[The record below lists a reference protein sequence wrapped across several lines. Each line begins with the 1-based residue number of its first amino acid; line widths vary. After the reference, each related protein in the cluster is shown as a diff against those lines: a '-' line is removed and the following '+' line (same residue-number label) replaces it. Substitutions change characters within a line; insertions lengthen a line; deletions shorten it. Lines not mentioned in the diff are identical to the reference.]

1 MKLPNMNETFYHN
14 LPSGLQIVHRKTTSP
29 VVYVGIMVGAGTR
42 HELPSENGMAHYIE
56 HCVFKGTEHY
66 TARQIINHI
75 EGIGGEINAYTT
87 KEETTFYA
95 ATLRNH
101 FRTTLHLLADM
112 VLHPTFNKKETDKE
126 VTVILDEIESYN
138 DSPSELIYDD
148 FENMVFEGSSL
159 AMPILGTKKT
169 LRRISKSPDIA
180 LNWMKTHYRPERM
193 VLFVLGNITTQ
204 QVISAAEKELLANTH
219 YPISHS
225 EASISPQGV
234 QYPIDHSEA
243 SHSPQGVQY
252 PIAYSTQSGRPI
264 AAPAAS
270 CSSPSERPVGLC
282 PSYSPSGASRTYR
295 RHTHQTHVMLGSHA
309 YPIGHPKQLTMY
321 LLNNILGGGS
331 MSSRLYLS
339 LREKHGLVYN
349 IDSQAVPLSDT
360 GYWNIYLAC
369 EPQHK
374 EQCLELCHKEL
385 RNLRETTLTSAQLQ
399 RALRQLEGQ
408 MAISAENQEN
418 NALAMAKQM
427 LYHHHAPAWQKTF
440 AKVQQITPAQL
451 QEVANEVFAPE
462 KIYTL
467 LYD

>member
-1 MKLPNMNETFYHN
+1 MYDTFYHI
-14 LPSGLQIVHRKTTSP
+14 LPNGVQIVHRKTNSP
-29 VVYVGIMVGAGTR
+29 VVYVGLMIGAGTR
-42 HELPSENGMAHYIE
+42 HEQANENGMAHYIE

-66 TARQIINHI
+66 NARQIINHI

-95 ATLRNH
+95 ATLCNH

-112 VLHPTFNKKETDKE
+112 VLRPTFNKKETDKE
-126 VTVILDEIESYN
+126 LTVILDEIESYN

-193 VLFVLGNITTQ
+193 VLFVLGNVTTQ
-204 QVISAAEKELLANTH
+204 QVVAAAERELGEL
-219 YPISHS
+219 SS
-225 EASISPQGV
+225 
-234 QYPIDHSEA
+234 
-243 SHSPQGVQY
+243 
-252 PIAYSTQSGRPI
+252 STSTT
-264 AAPAAS
+264 S
-270 CSSPSERPVGLC
+270 TSSTTSNPS
-282 PSYSPSGASRTYR
+282 ATTRTYR
-295 RHTHQTHVMLGSHA
+295 RHTHQTHIMLGARS
-309 YPIGHPKQLTMY
+309 YPIGHQKQLTMY

-360 GYWNIYLAC
+360 GYWIIYLAC

-385 RNLRETTLTSAQLQ
+385 KQLRDTRLTAAQLQ

-427 LYHHHAPAWQKTF
+427 LYHHHAPAWQETF
-440 AKVQQITPAQL
+440 AKVKEITSTQL
-451 QEVANEVFAPE
+451 QDVANEVFAPE

>member
-1 MKLPNMNETFYHN
+1 MSDTFYHN
-14 LPSGLQIVHRKTTSP
+14 LPNGLQIVHRKTSSP

-42 HELPSENGMAHYIE
+42 HELPNENGMAHYIE
-56 HCVFKGTEHY
+56 HCVFKGTKHY

-112 VLHPTFNKKETDKE
+112 VLRPTFSKKETDKE

-148 FENMVFEGSSL
+148 FENMIFEGSSL

-180 LNWMKTHYRPERM
+180 LNWMQQHYRPERM
-193 VLFVLGNITTQ
+193 VLFVLGNVTTQ
-204 QVISAAEKELLANTH
+204 QVISAAEKEFGNTEV
-219 YPISHS
+219 PINNTTLHNTK
-225 EASISPQGV
+225 
-234 QYPIDHSEA
+234 QY
-243 SHSPQGVQY
+243 Y
-252 PIAYSTQSGRPI
+252 TT
-264 AAPAAS
+264 
-270 CSSPSERPVGLC
+270 LNNTK
-282 PSYSPSGASRTYR
+282 SRTYR
-295 RHTHQTHVMLGSHA
+295 RHTHQTHVMLGSYA
-309 YPIGHPKQLTMY
+309 YPIGHPKQLTMF
-321 LLNNILGGGS
+321 LLNNILGGSS

-339 LREKHGLVYN
+339 LREKYGLVYN

-369 EPQHK
+369 EPQYK
-374 EQCLELCHKEL
+374 DQCLELCHKEL
-385 RNLRETTLTSAQLQ
+385 QTLRDLRLTSSQLQ
-399 RALRQLEGQ
+399 RALHQLEGQ
-408 MAISAENQEN
+408 LAISAENQEN

-427 LYHHHAPAWQKTF
+427 LYHHHAPAWQETF
-440 AKVQQITPAQL
+440 AKVKAITPYQL
-451 QEVANEVFAPE
+451 QEVANEVFDTT
-462 KIYTL
+462 KIATL
-467 LYD
+467 QYA

>member
-1 MKLPNMNETFYHN
+1 MYETFYHN
-14 LPSGLQIVHRKTTSP
+14 LPNGVQIVHRLTSSP
-29 VVYVGIMVGAGTR
+29 VVYVGIMIGAGTR
-42 HELPSENGMAHYIE
+42 HEQPEENGMAHYIE
-56 HCVFKGTEHY
+56 HCLFKGTEHY

-95 ATLRNH
+95 ATLSNH

-112 VLHPTFNKKETDKE
+112 VLRPTFNKKETDKE

-148 FENMVFEGSSL
+148 FENLLFDGSSL

-169 LRRISKSPDIA
+169 LKRISKSPQYP
-180 LNWMKTHYRPERM
+180 LNWMAQHYRPERM
-193 VLFVLGNITTQ
+193 VLFVQGNVSTK
-204 QVISAAEKELLANTH
+204 QVITAAEKELLA
-219 YPISHS
+219 S
-225 EASISPQGV
+225 SPDR
-234 QYPIDHSEA
+234 PIDY
-243 SHSPQGVQY
+243 SPS
-252 PIAYSTQSGRPI
+252 PIAYSPSPI
-264 AAPAAS
+264 A
-270 CSSPSERPVGLC
+270 
-282 PSYSPSGASRTYR
+282 YSRTYK
-295 RHTHQTHVMLGSHA
+295 RHTHQTHVMLGSHT
-309 YPIGHPKQLTMY
+309 YPIGHPKQLTMF

-339 LREKHGLVYN
+339 LREKYGLVYN

-374 EQCLELCHKEL
+374 DQCLELCHKEL
-385 RNLRETTLTSAQLQ
+385 KQLRDTRLTATQLQ

-408 MAISAENQEN
+408 LAISAENQEN

-427 LYHHHAPAWQKTF
+427 LYHHRAPQWQETF
-440 AKVQQITPAQL
+440 AKVQKITPEQL

>member
-1 MKLPNMNETFYHN
+1 MSNTFYHN
-14 LPSGLQIVHRKTTSP
+14 LPNGVQIVHRKTTSP

-42 HELPSENGMAHYIE
+42 HELPNENGMAHYIE

-101 FRTTLHLLADM
+101 FRTTLHLLAEM
-112 VLHPTFNKKETDKE
+112 VLYPTFNKKETDKE

-148 FENMVFEGSSL
+148 FENMIFEGSSL

-180 LNWMKTHYRPERM
+180 LNWMQQHYRPERM
-193 VLFVLGNITTQ
+193 VLFVLGNVSTQ
-204 QVISAAEKELLANTH
+204 QVLSAAEKELLASSP
-219 YPISHS
+219 YRPI
-225 EASISPQGV
+225 ASSP
-234 QYPIDHSEA
+234 ITHSEA

-252 PIAYSTQSGRPI
+252 PIA
-264 AAPAAS
+264 APAAS
-270 CSSPSERPVGLC
+270 NTRL
-282 PSYSPSGASRTYR
+282 YK
-295 RHTHQTHVMLGSHA
+295 RHTHQTHIMLGSHA

-385 RNLRETTLTSAQLQ
+385 KQLRDLTLTSAQLQ

-427 LYHHHAPAWQKTF
+427 LYHHHAPAWQETF
-440 AKVQQITPAQL
+440 AKVQKITPEQL
-451 QEVANEVFAPE
+451 QDVANEIFAPE

>member
-1 MKLPNMNETFYHN
+1 MYETFYHN
-14 LPSGLQIVHRKTTSP
+14 LPNGVQIVHRKTLSP
-29 VVYVGIMVGAGTR
+29 VVYVGLMIGAGTR
-42 HELPSENGMAHYIE
+42 HEQPNENGMAHYIE
-56 HCVFKGTEHY
+56 HCLFKGTEHY

-112 VLHPTFNKKETDKE
+112 VLRPTFCKKETDKE

-148 FENMVFEGSSL
+148 FENMIFEGSSL

-169 LRRISKSPDIA
+169 LRLISKSPDIA
-180 LNWMKTHYRPERM
+180 LNWMKMHYCPERM
-193 VLFVLGNITTQ
+193 VLFVLGNVSTQ
-204 QVISAAEKELLANTH
+204 QVISAAEKELLASSP
-219 YPISHS
+219 YRPIASSPITHS
-225 EASISPQGV
+225 EASYSP
-234 QYPIDHSEA
+234 S
-243 SHSPQGVQY
+243 
-252 PIAYSTQSGRPI
+252 PIAYS
-264 AAPAAS
+264 
-270 CSSPSERPVGLC
+270 
-282 PSYSPSGASRTYR
+282 RTYK
-295 RHTHQTHVMLGSHA
+295 RHTHQTHIMLGSHT

-374 EQCLELCHKEL
+374 DQCLELCHKEL
-385 RNLRETTLTSAQLQ
+385 QTLREVRLTSSQLQ

-427 LYHHHAPAWQKTF
+427 LYHRQAPAWQETF
-440 AKVQQITPAQL
+440 AKVQKITPDQL
-451 QEVANEVFAPE
+451 QDVANEIFAPE
-462 KIYTL
+462 KVYTL
-467 LYD
+467 FYD

>member
-1 MKLPNMNETFYHN
+1 M
-14 LPSGLQIVHRKTTSP
+14 I
-29 VVYVGIMVGAGTR
+29 
-42 HELPSENGMAHYIE
+42 
-56 HCVFKGTEHY
+56 
-66 TARQIINHI
+66 
-75 EGIGGEINAYTT
+75 
-87 KEETTFYA
+87 
-95 ATLRNH
+95 
-101 FRTTLHLLADM
+101 
-112 VLHPTFNKKETDKE
+112 
-126 VTVILDEIESYN
+126 
-138 DSPSELIYDD
+138 
-148 FENMVFEGSSL
+148 FEGSSL

-180 LNWMKTHYRPERM
+180 LGWMQQHYRPERM
-193 VLFVLGNITTQ
+193 VLFVLGNVSTK
-204 QVISAAEKELLANTH
+204 QVIASAERELGEL
-219 YPISHS
+219 YSS
-225 EASISPQGV
+225 AS
-234 QYPIDHSEA
+234 
-243 SHSPQGVQY
+243 
-252 PIAYSTQSGRPI
+252 STSRTSSTSLI
-264 AAPAAS
+264 
-270 CSSPSERPVGLC
+270 SSPS
-282 PSYSPSGASRTYR
+282 SFSRTYK
-295 RHTHQTHVMLGSHA
+295 RHTHQTHIMLGSHA

-360 GYWNIYLAC
+360 GYWNIYMAC

-385 RNLRETTLTSAQLQ
+385 KTLRDVRLTSSQLQ

-427 LYHHHAPAWQKTF
+427 LYHHRAPAWQETF
-440 AKVQQITPAQL
+440 AKVTEITPTQL

>member
-1 MKLPNMNETFYHN
+1 
-14 LPSGLQIVHRKTTSP
+14 
-29 VVYVGIMVGAGTR
+29 MVGAGTR
-42 HELPSENGMAHYIE
+42 HELPNESGMAHYIE

-95 ATLRNH
+95 ATLRQH

-112 VLHPTFNKKETDKE
+112 VLRPTFCKKETDKE

-148 FENMVFEGSSL
+148 FENMIFEGSSL

-180 LNWMKTHYRPERM
+180 LRWMQQHYCPERM
-193 VLFVLGNITTQ
+193 VLFVLGNVSTK
-204 QVISAAEKELLANTH
+204 QVIAAAEKELLASLPNN
-219 YPISHS
+219 PIALSPHRLI
-225 EASISPQGV
+225 ASSP
-234 QYPIDHSEA
+234 Y
-243 SHSPQGVQY
+243 SPL
-252 PIAYSTQSGRPI
+252 PIAY
-264 AAPAAS
+264 
-270 CSSPSERPVGLC
+270 
-282 PSYSPSGASRTYR
+282 SRTYR
-295 RHTHQTHVMLGSHA
+295 RHTHQAHLMIGSHA

-374 EQCLELCHKEL
+374 DQCIELCHKEL
-385 RNLRETTLTSAQLQ
+385 KQLRETALSSSQLQ

-427 LYHHHAPAWQKTF
+427 LYHHHAPAWQDTF
-440 AKVQQITPAQL
+440 AKVQQITPTQL
-451 QEVANEVFAPE
+451 QDVANEVFAPE

>member
-1 MKLPNMNETFYHN
+1 MYETFYHN
-14 LPSGLQIVHRKTTSP
+14 LPNGVQIVHRPTPSP
-29 VVYVGIMVGAGTR
+29 VVYVGLMIGAGTR
-42 HELPSENGMAHYIE
+42 HEHPNENGMAHYIE
-56 HCVFKGTEHY
+56 HCLFKGTEHY
-66 TARQIINHI
+66 SARQIINHI

-95 ATLRNH
+95 ATLNNH

-112 VLHPTFNKKETDKE
+112 VLRPTFNKKETDKE

-148 FENMVFEGSSL
+148 FENMIFEGSSL

-169 LRRISKSPDIA
+169 LRRISKSSQYPLD
-180 LNWMKTHYRPERM
+180 WMARHYRPERM
-193 VLFVLGNITTQ
+193 VLFVLGNVTTK
-204 QVISAAEKELLANTH
+204 QVISAAARELLSNSQ
-219 YPISHS
+219 YPIAYS
-225 EASISPQGV
+225 EASHSPS
-234 QYPIDHSEA
+234 PIPHSEA
-243 SHSPQGVQY
+243 SHSPS
-252 PIAYSTQSGRPI
+252 PIAN
-264 AAPAAS
+264 
-270 CSSPSERPVGLC
+270 
-282 PSYSPSGASRTYR
+282 SRTYR
-295 RHTHQTHVMLGSHA
+295 RHTHQTHIMLGSHT
-309 YPIGHPKQLTMY
+309 YPIGHPKQLTMF
-321 LLNNILGGGS
+321 LLNNILGGSS

-374 EQCLELCHKEL
+374 DQCLELCHKEL
-385 RNLRETTLTSAQLQ
+385 QTLRDVRLTSSQLQ

-408 MAISAENQEN
+408 LAISAENQEN

-427 LYHHHAPAWQKTF
+427 LYHHRAPQWQETF
-440 AKVQQITPAQL
+440 EKVKQITPSQL
-451 QEVANEVFAPE
+451 QEVANEVFAPD

>member
-1 MKLPNMNETFYHN
+1 MSDTFYHN
-14 LPSGLQIVHRKTTSP
+14 LPNGVQIVHRKTTSP

-42 HELPSENGMAHYIE
+42 HELPNENGMAHYIE

-101 FRTTLHLLADM
+101 FRTTLHLLAEM
-112 VLHPTFNKKETDKE
+112 VLRPTFSQKETDKE

-148 FENMVFEGSSL
+148 FENMIFEGSSL

-180 LNWMKTHYRPERM
+180 LNWMQQHYRPERM
-193 VLFVLGNITTQ
+193 VLFVLGNVTTQ
-204 QVISAAEKELLANTH
+204 QVISAAEKELLASS
-219 YPISHS
+219 PISYS
-225 EASISPQGV
+225 EAS
-234 QYPIDHSEA
+234 YSEA
-243 SHSPQGVQY
+243 SCNQS
-252 PIAYSTQSGRPI
+252 PIAYS
-264 AAPAAS
+264 
-270 CSSPSERPVGLC
+270 
-282 PSYSPSGASRTYR
+282 RTYK
-295 RHTHQTHVMLGSHA
+295 RHTHQTHIMLGSHA

-385 RNLRETTLTSAQLQ
+385 KQLRDTTLTSAQLQ

-427 LYHHHAPAWQKTF
+427 LYHHHAPAWQETF
-440 AKVQQITPAQL
+440 AKVQKITPEQL

-462 KIYTL
+462 NIYTL

>member
-1 MKLPNMNETFYHN
+1 MYETFYHN
-14 LPSGLQIVHRKTTSP
+14 LPNGVQIVHRKTLSP
-29 VVYVGIMVGAGTR
+29 VVYVGLMIGAGTR
-42 HELPSENGMAHYIE
+42 HEQPEENGMAHYIE
-56 HCVFKGTEHY
+56 HCLFKGTEHY

-95 ATLRNH
+95 ATLNNH

-112 VLHPTFNKKETDKE
+112 VLRPTFNKKETDKE

-148 FENMVFEGSSL
+148 FENLLFEGSSL
-159 AMPILGTKKT
+159 AMPILGAKKT
-169 LRRISKSPDIA
+169 LKRISKSPDYP
-180 LNWMKTHYRPERM
+180 LHWMAQHYRPERM
-193 VLFVLGNITTQ
+193 VLFVQGNVSTK
-204 QVISAAEKELLANTH
+204 QVITAAEKELLSSS
-219 YPISHS
+219 PITHS
-225 EASISPQGV
+225 EAS
-234 QYPIDHSEA
+234 
-243 SHSPQGVQY
+243 
-252 PIAYSTQSGRPI
+252 YSSLCERPI
-264 AAPAAS
+264 
-270 CSSPSERPVGLC
+270 GLC

-295 RHTHQTHVMLGSHA
+295 RHTHQTHIMLGSHT
-309 YPIGHPKQLTMY
+309 YPIGHPKQLTMF

-339 LREKHGLVYN
+339 LREKYGLVYN

-360 GYWNIYLAC
+360 GYWDIYLAC

-374 EQCLELCHKEL
+374 DQCLELCHKEL
-385 RNLRETTLTSAQLQ
+385 KQLRDTRLTAAQLQ

-408 MAISAENQEN
+408 LAISAENQEN

-427 LYHHHAPAWQKTF
+427 LYHHRAPQWQETF

-451 QEVANEVFAPE
+451 QDVANEVFAPE

>member
-1 MKLPNMNETFYHN
+1 MYDTFYHI
-14 LPSGLQIVHRKTTSP
+14 LPNGVQIVHRKTYSP
-29 VVYVGIMVGAGTR
+29 VVYVGLMIGAGTR
-42 HELPSENGMAHYIE
+42 HEQANENGMAHYIE

-66 TARQIINHI
+66 NARQIINHI

-95 ATLRNH
+95 ATLCNH

-112 VLHPTFNKKETDKE
+112 VLRPTFNKKETDKE

-180 LNWMKTHYRPERM
+180 LNWMKTHYRPERI
-193 VLFVLGNITTQ
+193 VLFVQGNVSTK
-204 QVISAAEKELLANTH
+204 QVISSAERELGEVPHISSLS
-219 YPISHS
+219 SHS
-225 EASISPQGV
+225 SLS
-234 QYPIDHSEA
+234 S
-243 SHSPQGVQY
+243 
-252 PIAYSTQSGRPI
+252 QS
-264 AAPAAS
+264 S
-270 CSSPSERPVGLC
+270 MPS
-282 PSYSPSGASRTYR
+282 ATTRTYK
-295 RHTHQTHVMLGSHA
+295 RHTHQTHIMLGARS
-309 YPIGHPKQLTMY
+309 YPIGHQKQLTMY

-385 RNLRETTLTSAQLQ
+385 KQLRDTRLTAAQLQ

-427 LYHHHAPAWQKTF
+427 LYHHHAPAWQETF
-440 AKVQQITPAQL
+440 AKVKEISAEQL
-451 QEVANEVFAPE
+451 QDVANEVFAPE

>member
-1 MKLPNMNETFYHN
+1 MYETFYHN
-14 LPSGLQIVHRKTTSP
+14 LPNGVQIVHRLTSSP
-29 VVYVGIMVGAGTR
+29 VVYVGIMIGAGTR
-42 HELPSENGMAHYIE
+42 HEQPEENGMAHYIE
-56 HCVFKGTEHY
+56 HCLFKGTEHY

-95 ATLRNH
+95 ATLSNH

-112 VLHPTFNKKETDKE
+112 VLRPTFNKKETDKE
-126 VTVILDEIESYN
+126 VTVILEEIESYN

-148 FENMVFEGSSL
+148 FENMIFEGSSL
-159 AMPILGTKKT
+159 ALPILGTKKT
-169 LRRISKSPDIA
+169 LKRISKSPQYP
-180 LNWMKTHYRPERM
+180 LNWMAQHYRHERM
-193 VLFVLGNITTQ
+193 VLFVQGNVSTK
-204 QVISAAEKELLANTH
+204 QVISAAEKELIA
-219 YPISHS
+219 HS
-225 EASISPQGV
+225 SQDV
-234 QYPIDHSEA
+234 QYPIAAPAASISEA
-243 SHSPQGVQY
+243 SLTHYPLSNSPQGVQY
-252 PIAYSTQSGRPI
+252 PIA
-264 AAPAAS
+264 APAAS
-270 CSSPSERPVGLC
+270 NTRL
-282 PSYSPSGASRTYR
+282 YK
-295 RHTHQTHVMLGSHA
+295 RHTHQTHIMLGSHSF
-309 YPIGHPKQLTMY
+309 PIGHPKQLTMF

-339 LREKHGLVYN
+339 LREKYGLVYN

-360 GYWNIYLAC
+360 GYWDIYLAC

-374 EQCLELCHKEL
+374 DQCLELCHKEL
-385 RNLRETTLTSAQLQ
+385 QTLREVRLTSAQLQ

-408 MAISAENQEN
+408 LAISAENQEN

-427 LYHHHAPAWQKTF
+427 LYHHRAPQWQETF
-440 AKVQQITPAQL
+440 AKVQKITPEQL

>member
-1 MKLPNMNETFYHN
+1 MYDTFYHI
-14 LPSGLQIVHRKTTSP
+14 LPNGVQIVHRKTNSP
-29 VVYVGIMVGAGTR
+29 VVYVGLMIGAGTR
-42 HELPSENGMAHYIE
+42 HEQANENGMAHYIE

-66 TARQIINHI
+66 NARQIINHI

-95 ATLRNH
+95 ATLCNH

-112 VLHPTFNKKETDKE
+112 VLRPTFNKKETDKE

-193 VLFVLGNITTQ
+193 VLFVLGNVTTQ
-204 QVISAAEKELLANTH
+204 QVVAAAERELGELSSTT
-219 YPISHS
+219 
-225 EASISPQGV
+225 SIT
-234 QYPIDHSEA
+234 
-243 SHSPQGVQY
+243 
-252 PIAYSTQSGRPI
+252 STTSTT
-264 AAPAAS
+264 S
-270 CSSPSERPVGLC
+270 NPS
-282 PSYSPSGASRTYR
+282 ATTRTYR
-295 RHTHQTHVMLGSHA
+295 RHTHQTHIMLGARS
-309 YPIGHPKQLTMY
+309 YPISHQKQLTMY
-321 LLNNILGGGS
+321 LLNNILGGSS
-331 MSSRLYLS
+331 MSSRLYLT
-339 LREKHGLVYN
+339 LREKYGLVYN

-385 RNLRETTLTSAQLQ
+385 KQLRDTRLTAAQLQ

-427 LYHHHAPAWQKTF
+427 LYHHHAPAWQETF
-440 AKVQQITPAQL
+440 AKVKEITAEQL
-451 QEVANEVFAPE
+451 QDVANEVFAPE

>member
-1 MKLPNMNETFYHN
+1 MKLPNMSETFYHN
-14 LPSGLQIVHRKTTSP
+14 LPNGLQIVHRATQSP
-29 VVYVGIMVGAGTR
+29 VVYVGLMVGAGTR
-42 HELPSENGMAHYIE
+42 HEAANENGMAHYIE
-56 HCVFKGTEHY
+56 HCVFKGTSHY

-95 ATLRNH
+95 ATLRQH

-159 AMPILGTKKT
+159 AMPILGTKRT
-169 LRRISKSPDIA
+169 LKRISKSPNIA
-180 LNWMKTHYRPERM
+180 LEWMKKHYRPERM
-193 VLFVLGNITTQ
+193 VLFVLGNVTTK
-204 QVISAAEKELLANTH
+204 QVISAAEKELGSV
-219 YPISHS
+219 IGDSS
-225 EASISPQGV
+225 QSSI
-234 QYPIDHSEA
+234 
-243 SHSPQGVQY
+243 
-252 PIAYSTQSGRPI
+252 
-264 AAPAAS
+264 
-270 CSSPSERPVGLC
+270 SSPSSLACITSSTRVF
-282 PSYSPSGASRTYR
+282 R
-295 RHTHQTHVMLGSHA
+295 RHTHQTHIMLGSRTF
-309 YPIGHPKQLTMY
+309 PIGHQKQLTMY

-385 RNLRETTLTSAQLQ
+385 KQLRDTTLTSSQLQ

-427 LYHHHAPAWQKTF
+427 LYHHHAPAWQETF
-440 AKVQQITPAQL
+440 AKVQQITPTQL
-451 QEVANEVFAPE
+451 QDIANEVFAPNS
-462 KIYTL
+462 IYTL

>member
-1 MKLPNMNETFYHN
+1 MSETFYHN
-14 LPSGLQIVHRKTTSP
+14 LPNGLQIVHRKTTSP

-42 HELPSENGMAHYIE
+42 HEQPNENGMAHYIE
-56 HCVFKGTEHY
+56 HCVFKGTQHY

-112 VLHPTFNKKETDKE
+112 VLRPTFCKKETDKE

-148 FENMVFEGSSL
+148 FENMIFEGSSL

-180 LNWMKTHYRPERM
+180 LNWMKMHYRPERM
-193 VLFVLGNITTQ
+193 VLFVLGNVSTQ
-204 QVISAAEKELLANTH
+204 QVISAAEKELLA
-219 YPISHS
+219 S
-225 EASISPQGV
+225 SP
-234 QYPIDHSEA
+234 Y
-243 SHSPQGVQY
+243 
-252 PIAYSTQSGRPI
+252 RPI
-264 AAPAAS
+264 A
-270 CSSPSERPVGLC
+270 SSPITHGEA
-282 PSYSPSGASRTYR
+282 SYSPSGASRTYR
-295 RHTHQTHVMLGSHA
+295 RHTHQTHIMLGSHT

-374 EQCLELCHKEL
+374 DQCLELCHKEL
-385 RNLRETTLTSAQLQ
+385 KQLRDTTLTSAQLQ
-399 RALRQLEGQ
+399 RAMRQLEGQ

-427 LYHHHAPAWQKTF
+427 LYHRQAPAWQETF
-440 AKVQQITPAQL
+440 AKVQQITPYQL
-451 QEVANEVFAPE
+451 QDVANEVFAPE
-462 KIYTL
+462 KVYTL

>member
-1 MKLPNMNETFYHN
+1 MSETFYHN
-14 LPSGLQIVHRKTTSP
+14 LPNGVQIVHRKTTSP

-42 HELPSENGMAHYIE
+42 HELPNENGMAHYIE

-95 ATLRNH
+95 ATLNNH

-112 VLHPTFNKKETDKE
+112 VLHPTFNKRETDKE

-169 LRRISKSPDIA
+169 LRRISKSPNYP
-180 LNWMKTHYRPERM
+180 LQWMAEHYRPERM
-193 VLFVLGNITTQ
+193 VLFVLGNVTTK
-204 QVISAAEKELLANTH
+204 QVIAAAERELAPLNPPSRGEA
-219 YPISHS
+219 ISLPFR
-225 EASISPQGV
+225 EG
-234 QYPIDHSEA
+234 
-243 SHSPQGVQY
+243 
-252 PIAYSTQSGRPI
+252 
-264 AAPAAS
+264 
-270 CSSPSERPVGLC
+270 VGL
-282 PSYSPSGASRTYR
+282 GLSRTYR
-295 RHTHQTHVMLGSHA
+295 RHTHQTHIMLGSHA

-374 EQCLELCHKEL
+374 DQCLELCHKEL
-385 RNLRETTLTSAQLQ
+385 QTLRDVRLTSSQLQ

-427 LYHHHAPAWQKTF
+427 LYHHRAPAWQETF
-440 AKVQQITPAQL
+440 AKVKEITAEQL
-451 QEVANEVFAPE
+451 QDVANEVFATE

>member
-1 MKLPNMNETFYHN
+1 MSDTFYHN
-14 LPSGLQIVHRKTTSP
+14 LPNGVQIVHRKTTSP

-42 HELPSENGMAHYIE
+42 HELPNENGMAHYIE

-95 ATLRNH
+95 ATLRQH

-112 VLHPTFNKKETDKE
+112 VLRPTFHKKETDKE
-126 VTVILDEIESYN
+126 LTVILDEIESYN

-148 FENMVFEGSSL
+148 FENMIFEGSSL
-159 AMPILGTKKT
+159 AMPILGTNKT

-180 LNWMKTHYRPERM
+180 LSWMQQHYRPERM
-193 VLFVLGNITTQ
+193 VLFVLGNVSTQ
-204 QVISAAEKELLANTH
+204 QVISAATRELLSNSQ
-219 YPISHS
+219 YPIANS
-225 EASISPQGV
+225 EASN
-234 QYPIDHSEA
+234 
-243 SHSPQGVQY
+243 SPQGVQY
-252 PIAYSTQSGRPI
+252 PIA
-264 AAPAAS
+264 APAAS
-270 CSSPSERPVGLC
+270 NSE
-282 PSYSPSGASRTYR
+282 ASLTRLYR
-295 RHTHQTHVMLGSHA
+295 RHTHQTHIMLGSHA

-339 LREKHGLVYN
+339 LREKYGLVYN

-374 EQCLELCHKEL
+374 DQCLELCHKEL
-385 RNLRETTLTSAQLQ
+385 KQLRDTALTSSQLQ

-427 LYHHHAPAWQKTF
+427 LYHHHAPAWQDTF
-440 AKVQQITPAQL
+440 ARIQTITPTQL
-451 QEVANEVFAPE
+451 QDVANEVFAPE

>member
-1 MKLPNMNETFYHN
+1 MNETFYHN
-14 LPSGLQIVHRKTTSP
+14 LPNGVQIVHRKTQSP
-29 VVYVGIMVGAGTR
+29 VVYVGLMIGAGTR
-42 HELPSENGMAHYIE
+42 HEQANENGMAHYIE
-56 HCVFKGTEHY
+56 HCVFKGTEHNN
-66 TARQIINHI
+66 ARQIINHI

-95 ATLRNH
+95 ATLSNH

-112 VLHPTFNKKETDKE
+112 VLRPTFNKKETDKE

-148 FENMVFEGSSL
+148 FENLVFEGNSL
-159 AMPILGTKKT
+159 AMPILGTRKT
-169 LRRISKSPDIA
+169 LKRISKSPDYP
-180 LNWMKTHYRPERM
+180 LQWMAQHYRPERI
-193 VLFVLGNITTQ
+193 VLFVQGNVSTK
-204 QVISAAEKELLANTH
+204 QVISSAERELGEVPHISSLT
-219 YPISHS
+219 SHS
-225 EASISPQGV
+225 SLS
-234 QYPIDHSEA
+234 
-243 SHSPQGVQY
+243 SHS
-252 PIAYSTQSGRPI
+252 SM
-264 AAPAAS
+264 
-270 CSSPSERPVGLC
+270 PS
-282 PSYSPSGASRTYR
+282 ATTRTYK

-374 EQCLELCHKEL
+374 DQCLELCHKEL
-385 RNLRETTLTSAQLQ
+385 KQLRDTRLTAAQLQ

-427 LYHHHAPAWQKTF
+427 LYHHHAPAWQEVF
-440 AKVQQITPAQL
+440 AKVKEITAEQL
-451 QEVANEVFAPE
+451 QDVANEVFAPE

>member
-1 MKLPNMNETFYHN
+1 MSDTFYHN
-14 LPSGLQIVHRKTTSP
+14 LPNGLQIVHRKTSSP

-42 HELPSENGMAHYIE
+42 HELPNENGMAHYIE
-56 HCVFKGTEHY
+56 HCVFKGTKHY

-112 VLHPTFNKKETDKE
+112 VLRPTFSKKETDKE

-148 FENMVFEGSSL
+148 FENMIFEGSSL

-180 LNWMKTHYRPERM
+180 LNWMQQHYRPERM
-193 VLFVLGNITTQ
+193 VLFVLGNVTTQ
-204 QVISAAEKELLANTH
+204 QVISAAEKEFGNTEV
-219 YPISHS
+219 PINNTTLHNTK
-225 EASISPQGV
+225 
-234 QYPIDHSEA
+234 QY
-243 SHSPQGVQY
+243 Y
-252 PIAYSTQSGRPI
+252 TT
-264 AAPAAS
+264 
-270 CSSPSERPVGLC
+270 LNNTK
-282 PSYSPSGASRTYR
+282 SRTYR

-309 YPIGHPKQLTMY
+309 YPLGHPKQLTMF
-321 LLNNILGGGS
+321 LLNNILGGSS

-339 LREKHGLVYN
+339 LREKYGLVYN

-369 EPQHK
+369 EPQYK
-374 EQCLELCHKEL
+374 DQCLELCHKEL
-385 RNLRETTLTSAQLQ
+385 QTLRDLRLTSSQLQ

-408 MAISAENQEN
+408 LAISAENQEN

-427 LYHHHAPAWQKTF
+427 LYHHHAPAWQETF
-440 AKVQQITPAQL
+440 AKVKAITPYQL
-451 QEVANEVFAPE
+451 QEVANEVFDTT
-462 KIYTL
+462 KIATL
-467 LYD
+467 QYA

>member
-1 MKLPNMNETFYHN
+1 MYETFYHN
-14 LPSGLQIVHRKTTSP
+14 LPNGVQIVHRKTTSP

-42 HELPSENGMAHYIE
+42 HELPNENGMAHYIE

-95 ATLRNH
+95 ATLSNH
-101 FRTTLHLLADM
+101 FRTTLHLLAEM
-112 VLHPTFNKKETDKE
+112 VLRPTFSKKETDKE

-148 FENMVFEGSSL
+148 FENMIFEGTSL

-169 LRRISKSPDIA
+169 LKRISKSPQYPLD
-180 LNWMKTHYRPERM
+180 WMAQHYRPERM
-193 VLFVLGNITTQ
+193 VLFVLGNVTTR
-204 QVISAAEKELLANTH
+204 QVISAADKELG
-219 YPISHS
+219 
-225 EASISPQGV
+225 EAFSIS
-234 QYPIDHSEA
+234 SA
-243 SHSPQGVQY
+243 SR
-252 PIAYSTQSGRPI
+252 TT
-264 AAPAAS
+264 
-270 CSSPSERPVGLC
+270 SPSSLT
-282 PSYSPSGASRTYR
+282 SASSAATRTYR
-295 RHTHQTHVMLGSHA
+295 RHTHQPHIMLGSHA

-374 EQCLELCHKEL
+374 DQCLELCHKEL
-385 RNLRETTLTSAQLQ
+385 QTLRDLRLTSSQLQ

-427 LYHHHAPAWQKTF
+427 LYYHHAPAWQETF
-440 AKVQQITPAQL
+440 AKVQQITPEQL
-451 QEVANEVFAPE
+451 QEVANEVFDAE

>member
-1 MKLPNMNETFYHN
+1 MYDTFYHI
-14 LPSGLQIVHRKTTSP
+14 LPNGVQIVHRKTYSP
-29 VVYVGIMVGAGTR
+29 VVYVGLMIGAGTR
-42 HELPSENGMAHYIE
+42 HEQANENGMAHYIE

-66 TARQIINHI
+66 NARQIINHI

-95 ATLRNH
+95 ATLCNH

-112 VLHPTFNKKETDKE
+112 VLRPTFNKKETDKE
-126 VTVILDEIESYN
+126 LTVILDEIESYN

-169 LRRISKSPDIA
+169 LRRISKSPEIA
-180 LNWMKTHYRPERM
+180 LNWMKTHYRPERI
-193 VLFVLGNITTQ
+193 VLFVQGNVSTK
-204 QVISAAEKELLANTH
+204 QVISSAERELGEVPHISSLS
-219 YPISHS
+219 SHS
-225 EASISPQGV
+225 SLS
-234 QYPIDHSEA
+234 SLSSLS
-243 SHSPQGVQY
+243 SHS
-252 PIAYSTQSGRPI
+252 SM
-264 AAPAAS
+264 
-270 CSSPSERPVGLC
+270 PS
-282 PSYSPSGASRTYR
+282 ATIRTYK
-295 RHTHQTHVMLGSHA
+295 RHTHQTHIMLGSHA

-321 LLNNILGGGS
+321 LLNNILGGSS
-331 MSSRLYLS
+331 MSSRLYLT
-339 LREKHGLVYN
+339 LREKYGLVYN

-385 RNLRETTLTSAQLQ
+385 KQLRDTRLTAAQLQ

-427 LYHHHAPAWQKTF
+427 LYHHHAPAWQETF
-440 AKVQQITPAQL
+440 AKVKEITPTQL
-451 QEVANEVFAPE
+451 QDVANEVFAPE

>member
-1 MKLPNMNETFYHN
+1 MSDTFYHN
-14 LPSGLQIVHRKTTSP
+14 LPNGVQIVHRKTTSP

-42 HELPSENGMAHYIE
+42 HELPNENGMAHYIE

-101 FRTTLHLLADM
+101 FRTTLHLLAEM
-112 VLHPTFNKKETDKE
+112 ILRPTFSQKETDKE

-148 FENMVFEGSSL
+148 FENMIFEGSSL

-180 LNWMKTHYRPERM
+180 LNWMQQHYRPERM
-193 VLFVLGNITTQ
+193 VLFVLGNVTTQ
-204 QVISAAEKELLANTH
+204 QVISAAKKELLASS
-219 YPISHS
+219 PISYS
-225 EASISPQGV
+225 EAS
-234 QYPIDHSEA
+234 YSEA
-243 SHSPQGVQY
+243 SCYQS
-252 PIAYSTQSGRPI
+252 PIAYS
-264 AAPAAS
+264 
-270 CSSPSERPVGLC
+270 
-282 PSYSPSGASRTYR
+282 RTYK
-295 RHTHQTHVMLGSHA
+295 RHTHQTHIMLGSHA

-385 RNLRETTLTSAQLQ
+385 KQLRDTTLTSAQLQ

-418 NALAMAKQM
+418 NALVMAKQM
-427 LYHHHAPAWQKTF
+427 LYHHHAPAWQETF
-440 AKVQQITPAQL
+440 AKVQKITPEQL
-451 QEVANEVFAPE
+451 QDVANEVFAPE

>member
-1 MKLPNMNETFYHN
+1 MYETFYHN
-14 LPSGLQIVHRKTTSP
+14 LPNGLQIVHRKSQSP
-29 VVYVGIMVGAGTR
+29 VVYVGLMVGAGTR
-42 HELPSENGMAHYIE
+42 HEAPNENGMAHYIE
-56 HCVFKGTEHY
+56 HCVFKGTQHY
-66 TARQIINHI
+66 SARQIINHI

-95 ATLRNH
+95 ATLRQH
-101 FRTTLHLLADM
+101 FRTTLHLLAEM
-112 VLHPTFNKKETDKE
+112 VLRPTFSKKETDKE

-148 FENMVFEGSSL
+148 FENMIFEGSSL

-169 LRRISKSPDIA
+169 LKRISKSPNIA
-180 LNWMKTHYRPERM
+180 LDWMKQYYRPERM
-193 VLFVLGNITTQ
+193 VLFVLGNVTTK
-204 QVISAAEKELLANTH
+204 QVIAAAERELLFDSRLPMPETEASYSPQSGH
-219 YPISHS
+219 PIGATPSIS
-225 EASISPQGV
+225 EASLTRL
-234 QYPIDHSEA
+234 YK
-243 SHSPQGVQY
+243 
-252 PIAYSTQSGRPI
+252 
-264 AAPAAS
+264 
-270 CSSPSERPVGLC
+270 
-282 PSYSPSGASRTYR
+282 
-295 RHTHQTHVMLGSHA
+295 RHTHQTHIMLGAKA

-369 EPQHK
+369 EPPHK
-374 EQCLELCHKEL
+374 DQCLELCHKEL
-385 RNLRETTLTSAQLQ
+385 KQMRDTALTSSQLQ

-427 LYHHHAPAWQKTF
+427 LYHHHAPAWQETF
-440 AKVQQITPAQL
+440 AKVQEITSSEL
-451 QEVANEVFAPE
+451 QEVANEVYDVSQ
-462 KIYTL
+462 ICTL
-467 LYD
+467 MYD

>member
-1 MKLPNMNETFYHN
+1 MNETFYHN
-14 LPSGLQIVHRKTTSP
+14 LPNGVQIVHRKTTSP
-29 VVYVGIMVGAGTR
+29 VVYVGLMVGAGTR
-42 HELPSENGMAHYIE
+42 HEAVNENGMAHYIE

-95 ATLRNH
+95 ATLRQH

-169 LRRISKSPDIA
+169 LKRISKTPDIA
-180 LNWMKTHYRPERM
+180 LNWMKMHYLPERI
-193 VLFVLGNITTQ
+193 VLFVLGNVTTK
-204 QVISAAEKELLANTH
+204 QVIATAERELSYL
-219 YPISHS
+219 
-225 EASISPQGV
+225 
-234 QYPIDHSEA
+234 
-243 SHSPQGVQY
+243 
-252 PIAYSTQSGRPI
+252 
-264 AAPAAS
+264 
-270 CSSPSERPVGLC
+270 
-282 PSYSPSGASRTYR
+282 YSPSMVEPHEVNFTTEANGKSCTFR
-295 RHTHQTHVMLGSHA
+295 RHTHQTHIMLGARS

-349 IDSQAVPLSDT
+349 IDSQATPLSDT

-374 EQCLELCHKEL
+374 EQCIELCHTEL
-385 RNLRETTLTSAQLQ
+385 KQLRDVTLTGTQLQ

-408 MAISAENQEN
+408 MAIAAENQEN
-418 NALAMAKQM
+418 SALAMAKQM
-427 LYHHHAPAWQKTF
+427 LYYHHAPSWQEIYTRVKD
-440 AKVQQITPAQL
+440 ITPAQL
-451 QEVANEVFAPE
+451 QEVANEVYAPE

-467 LYD
+467 MYD

>member
-1 MKLPNMNETFYHN
+1 MYETFYHN
-14 LPSGLQIVHRKTTSP
+14 LPNGVQIVHRLTSSP
-29 VVYVGIMVGAGTR
+29 VVYVGIMIGAGTR
-42 HELPSENGMAHYIE
+42 HEQPEENGMAHYIE
-56 HCVFKGTEHY
+56 HCLFKGTEHY

-95 ATLRNH
+95 ATLNNH

-112 VLHPTFNKKETDKE
+112 VLRPTFNKKETDKE

-148 FENMVFEGSSL
+148 FENMIFEGSSL

-169 LRRISKSPDIA
+169 LRRISKSPQYP
-180 LNWMKTHYRPERM
+180 LNWMAQHYRPERM
-193 VLFVLGNITTQ
+193 VLFVQGNVSTK
-204 QVISAAEKELLANTH
+204 QVIAAAEKELL
-219 YPISHS
+219 SS
-225 EASISPQGV
+225 SP
-234 QYPIDHSEA
+234 YRPFA
-243 SHSPQGVQY
+243 YSPS
-252 PIAYSTQSGRPI
+252 PIAYSPSPI
-264 AAPAAS
+264 A
-270 CSSPSERPVGLC
+270 
-282 PSYSPSGASRTYR
+282 YSRTYK
-295 RHTHQTHVMLGSHA
+295 RHTHQTHVMLGSHT
-309 YPIGHPKQLTMY
+309 YPIGHPKQLTMF

-339 LREKHGLVYN
+339 LREKYGLVYN

-374 EQCLELCHKEL
+374 DQCIELCHKEL
-385 RNLRETTLTSAQLQ
+385 KQLRDTRLTATQLQ

-408 MAISAENQEN
+408 LAISAENQEN

-427 LYHHHAPAWQKTF
+427 LYHHRAPQWQETF
-440 AKVQQITPAQL
+440 AKVQKITPEQL

>member
-1 MKLPNMNETFYHN
+1 MYETFYHN
-14 LPSGLQIVHRKTTSP
+14 LPNGLQIVHRKTSSP

-112 VLHPTFNKKETDKE
+112 VLRPTFSKKETDKE

-148 FENMVFEGSSL
+148 FENMIFEGSSL

-180 LNWMKTHYRPERM
+180 LNWMQQHYRPERM
-193 VLFVLGNITTQ
+193 VLFVLGNVTTQ
-204 QVISAAEKELLANTH
+204 QVIAAAEKELLASS
-219 YPISHS
+219 PIANS
-225 EASISPQGV
+225 EASN
-234 QYPIDHSEA
+234 
-243 SHSPQGVQY
+243 SPQGVQY
-252 PIAYSTQSGRPI
+252 PIA
-264 AAPAAS
+264 APAAS
-270 CSSPSERPVGLC
+270 NTRI
-282 PSYSPSGASRTYR
+282 YK
-295 RHTHQTHVMLGSHA
+295 RHTHQTHVMLGSYA
-309 YPIGHPKQLTMY
+309 YPIGHPKQLTMF
-321 LLNNILGGGS
+321 LLNNILGGSS

-339 LREKHGLVYN
+339 LREKYGLVYN

-369 EPQHK
+369 EPQYK
-374 EQCLELCHKEL
+374 DQCLELCHKEL
-385 RNLRETTLTSAQLQ
+385 QTLRDLRLTSSQLQ

-408 MAISAENQEN
+408 LAISAENQEN

-427 LYHHHAPAWQKTF
+427 LYHHHAPAWQETF
-440 AKVQQITPAQL
+440 AKVKAITPYQL
-451 QEVANEVFAPE
+451 QEVANEVFDTT
-462 KIYTL
+462 KIATL
-467 LYD
+467 QYA

>member
-1 MKLPNMNETFYHN
+1 MNKKSKMYETFYHN
-14 LPSGLQIVHRKTTSP
+14 LPNGVQIVHRKTLSP
-29 VVYVGIMVGAGTR
+29 VVYVGLMIGAGTR
-42 HELPSENGMAHYIE
+42 HEQPEENGMAHYIE
-56 HCVFKGTEHY
+56 HCLFKGTEHY

-95 ATLRNH
+95 ATLNNH

-112 VLHPTFNKKETDKE
+112 VLRPTFNKKETDKE

-148 FENMVFEGSSL
+148 FENMIFEGSSL

-169 LRRISKSPDIA
+169 LKRISKSPQYPLD
-180 LNWMKTHYRPERM
+180 WMAQHYRPERM
-193 VLFVLGNITTQ
+193 VLFVQGNVSTK
-204 QVISAAEKELLANTH
+204 QVIAAAEKELL
-219 YPISHS
+219 SS
-225 EASISPQGV
+225 SP
-234 QYPIDHSEA
+234 YR
-243 SHSPQGVQY
+243 
-252 PIAYSTQSGRPI
+252 PIAYSPSPI
-264 AAPAAS
+264 A
-270 CSSPSERPVGLC
+270 
-282 PSYSPSGASRTYR
+282 YSPSPIAYSRTYK
-295 RHTHQTHVMLGSHA
+295 RHTHQTHVMLGSHT
-309 YPIGHPKQLTMY
+309 YPIGHPKQLTMF

-339 LREKHGLVYN
+339 LREKYGLVYN

-374 EQCLELCHKEL
+374 DQCLELCHKEL
-385 RNLRETTLTSAQLQ
+385 KQLRDTRLTATQLQ

-408 MAISAENQEN
+408 LAISAENQEN

-427 LYHHHAPAWQKTF
+427 LYHHRAPQWQETF
-440 AKVQQITPAQL
+440 AKVQKITPEQL

>member
-1 MKLPNMNETFYHN
+1 MYETFYHN
-14 LPSGLQIVHRKTTSP
+14 LPNGLQIVHRKTNSP

-42 HELPSENGMAHYIE
+42 HELPNENGMAHYIE

-101 FRTTLHLLADM
+101 FRTTLHLLAEM

-148 FENMVFEGSSL
+148 FENMIFEGSSL
-159 AMPILGTKKT
+159 AMPILGTKRT

-180 LNWMKTHYRPERM
+180 LQWMQQHYRPERM
-193 VLFVLGNITTQ
+193 VLFVLGNVSTQ
-204 QVISAAEKELLANTH
+204 QVISAAEKELLAH
-219 YPISHS
+219 
-225 EASISPQGV
+225 SPQDV
-234 QYPIDHSEA
+234 QYPISISEASHSQYPIANSEASYSSPSERPVGGTPSCSKA

-252 PIAYSTQSGRPI
+252 PIA
-264 AAPAAS
+264 APAAS
-270 CSSPSERPVGLC
+270 NTRL
-282 PSYSPSGASRTYR
+282 YK
-295 RHTHQTHVMLGSHA
+295 RHTHQTHIMLGSHT

-374 EQCLELCHKEL
+374 EQCLDLCHKEL
-385 RNLRETTLTSAQLQ
+385 RNLRETTLTSVQLQ

-427 LYHHHAPAWQKTF
+427 LYHHHAPAWQETF
-440 AKVQQITPAQL
+440 AKVQQITPTQL
-451 QEVANEVFAPE
+451 QDVANEVFAPE
-462 KIYTL
+462 KIFTL

>member
-1 MKLPNMNETFYHN
+1 MSETFYHN
-14 LPSGLQIVHRKTTSP
+14 LPNGVQIVHRKTSSP

-42 HELPSENGMAHYIE
+42 HEQANENGMAHYIE

-95 ATLRNH
+95 ATLSNH

-112 VLHPTFNKKETDKE
+112 VMRPTFNKKETDKE

-180 LNWMKTHYRPERM
+180 LNWMQQHYRPERM
-193 VLFVLGNITTQ
+193 VLFVQGNVTTK
-204 QVISAAEKELLANTH
+204 QVISAAERELGEVTH
-219 YPISHS
+219 ISSLSSYSSHS
-225 EASISPQGV
+225 SL
-234 QYPIDHSEA
+234 
-243 SHSPQGVQY
+243 
-252 PIAYSTQSGRPI
+252 
-264 AAPAAS
+264 
-270 CSSPSERPVGLC
+270 SSMPS
-282 PSYSPSGASRTYR
+282 ATSRTYK
-295 RHTHQTHVMLGSHA
+295 RHTHQTHIMLGSHA
-309 YPIGHPKQLTMY
+309 YPIGHEKQLTMY

-385 RNLRETTLTSAQLQ
+385 KQLRDTRLSSSQLQ

-427 LYHHHAPAWQKTF
+427 LYHHHAPAWQETF
-440 AKVQQITPAQL
+440 AKVKEITSTQL
-451 QEVANEVFAPE
+451 QDVANEVFAPE

>member
-1 MKLPNMNETFYHN
+1 MSETFYHN
-14 LPSGLQIVHRKTTSP
+14 LPNGLQIVHRKTTSP

-42 HELPSENGMAHYIE
+42 HELPEENGMAHYIE
-56 HCVFKGTEHY
+56 HCVFKGTQHY

-95 ATLRNH
+95 ATLSNH

-112 VLHPTFNKKETDKE
+112 VLHPTFSKKETDKE

-148 FENMVFEGSSL
+148 FENMIFEGSSL

-180 LNWMKTHYRPERM
+180 LNWMQQHYRPERM
-193 VLFVLGNITTQ
+193 VLFVLGNVSTQ
-204 QVISAAEKELLANTH
+204 QVISAAEKELLASSP
-219 YPISHS
+219 YRPI
-225 EASISPQGV
+225 ASSP
-234 QYPIDHSEA
+234 ITHSEA
-243 SHSPQGVQY
+243 SHSQS
-252 PIAYSTQSGRPI
+252 PIAY
-264 AAPAAS
+264 
-270 CSSPSERPVGLC
+270 
-282 PSYSPSGASRTYR
+282 SRTYR
-295 RHTHQTHVMLGSHA
+295 RHTHQTHIMLGSHA
-309 YPIGHPKQLTMY
+309 YSIGHPKQLTMY

-339 LREKHGLVYN
+339 LREKYGLVYN

-374 EQCLELCHKEL
+374 DHCLELCHKEL
-385 RNLRETTLTSAQLQ
+385 KQLRDTTLTSAQLL

-427 LYHHHAPAWQKTF
+427 LYHHHAPAWQETF
-440 AKVQQITPAQL
+440 AKVQQITPTQL
-451 QEVANEVFAPE
+451 QDVANEVFDAE

>member
-1 MKLPNMNETFYHN
+1 MYDTFYHI
-14 LPSGLQIVHRKTTSP
+14 LPNGVQIVHRKTYSP
-29 VVYVGIMVGAGTR
+29 VVYVGLMIGAGTR
-42 HELPSENGMAHYIE
+42 HEQANENGMAHYIE

-66 TARQIINHI
+66 NARQIINHI

-95 ATLRNH
+95 ATLCNH

-112 VLHPTFNKKETDKE
+112 VLRPTFNKKETDKE

-169 LRRISKSPDIA
+169 LRRISKSPEIA

-193 VLFVLGNITTQ
+193 VLFVLGNVTTQ
-204 QVISAAEKELLANTH
+204 QVVAAAERELGELSSTT
-219 YPISHS
+219 
-225 EASISPQGV
+225 SIT
-234 QYPIDHSEA
+234 
-243 SHSPQGVQY
+243 
-252 PIAYSTQSGRPI
+252 STTSTT
-264 AAPAAS
+264 S
-270 CSSPSERPVGLC
+270 NPS
-282 PSYSPSGASRTYR
+282 ATTRTYR
-295 RHTHQTHVMLGSHA
+295 RHTHQTHIMLGARS
-309 YPIGHPKQLTMY
+309 YPIGHQKQLTMY
-321 LLNNILGGGS
+321 LLNNILGGS

-385 RNLRETTLTSAQLQ
+385 KQLRDTRLTAAQLQ

-427 LYHHHAPAWQKTF
+427 RYHHHAPAWQETF
-440 AKVQQITPAQL
+440 AKVKEISAEQL
-451 QEVANEVFAPE
+451 QDVANEVFAPE

>member
-1 MKLPNMNETFYHN
+1 MYETFYHN
-14 LPSGLQIVHRKTTSP
+14 LPNGVQIVHRKTTSP
-29 VVYVGIMVGAGTR
+29 VVYVGLMIGAGTR
-42 HELPSENGMAHYIE
+42 HELPNENGMAHYIE
-56 HCVFKGTEHY
+56 HCLFKGTQHY

-95 ATLRNH
+95 ATLRQH

-112 VLHPTFNKKETDKE
+112 VLRPTFNKKETDKE

-148 FENMVFEGSSL
+148 FENMIFDGSSL

-169 LRRISKSPDIA
+169 LRRISKSPNYP
-180 LNWMKTHYRPERM
+180 LQWMAEHYRPERF
-193 VLFVLGNITTQ
+193 VLFVLGNVTTK
-204 QVISAAEKELLANTH
+204 QVIAAAEKELL
-219 YPISHS
+219 SS
-225 EASISPQGV
+225 SP
-234 QYPIDHSEA
+234 YR
-243 SHSPQGVQY
+243 
-252 PIAYSTQSGRPI
+252 PIAYSQSPI
-264 AAPAAS
+264 ANS
-270 CSSPSERPVGLC
+270 QSPI
-282 PSYSPSGASRTYR
+282 ANTRTYR
-295 RHTHQTHVMLGSHA
+295 RHTHQTHIMLGSHT
-309 YPIGHPKQLTMY
+309 YHIGHTKQLTMF

-349 IDSQAVPLSDT
+349 IDSQTVPLSDT

-374 EQCLELCHKEL
+374 DQCLELCHKEL
-385 RNLRETTLTSAQLQ
+385 QTLRDVRLTSSQLQ

-408 MAISAENQEN
+408 LAISAENQEN

-427 LYHHHAPAWQKTF
+427 LYHHRAPQWQETF

-451 QEVANEVFAPE
+451 QDVANEVFAPE

>member
-1 MKLPNMNETFYHN
+1 MYETFYHN
-14 LPSGLQIVHRKTTSP
+14 LPNGVQIVHRKTLSP
-29 VVYVGIMVGAGTR
+29 VVYVGLMIGAGTR
-42 HELPSENGMAHYIE
+42 HEQPEENGMAHYIE
-56 HCVFKGTEHY
+56 HCLFKGTEHY

-95 ATLRNH
+95 ATLNNH

-112 VLHPTFNKKETDKE
+112 VLRPTFNKKETDKE

-148 FENMVFEGSSL
+148 FENLLFEGSSL

-169 LRRISKSPDIA
+169 LKRISKSSQYP
-180 LNWMKTHYRPERM
+180 LNWMAQHYRPERM
-193 VLFVLGNITTQ
+193 VLFVQGNVSTQ
-204 QVISAAEKELLANTH
+204 QVISAATRELLSN
-219 YPISHS
+219 S
-225 EASISPQGV
+225 
-234 QYPIDHSEA
+234 QYPIANSEA
-243 SHSPQGVQY
+243 SHSQSPIPHSEASYGQS
-252 PIAYSTQSGRPI
+252 PIAYS
-264 AAPAAS
+264 
-270 CSSPSERPVGLC
+270 
-282 PSYSPSGASRTYR
+282 RTYK
-295 RHTHQTHVMLGSHA
+295 RHTHQTHIMLGSHS
-309 YPIGHPKQLTMY
+309 YPVGHPKQLTMF

-339 LREKHGLVYN
+339 LREKYGLVYN

-360 GYWNIYLAC
+360 GYWDIYLAC

-374 EQCLELCHKEL
+374 DQCLELCHKEL
-385 RNLRETTLTSAQLQ
+385 QTLCDIRLTSSQLQ

-408 MAISAENQEN
+408 LAISAENQEN

-427 LYHHHAPAWQKTF
+427 LYHHRAPQWQETF

>member
-1 MKLPNMNETFYHN
+1 MNDTFYHN
-14 LPSGLQIVHRKTTSP
+14 LPNGVQIVHRKTTSP

-42 HELPSENGMAHYIE
+42 HELPNENGMAHYIE

-101 FRTTLHLLADM
+101 FRTTLHLLAEM
-112 VLHPTFNKKETDKE
+112 VLRPTFSKKETDKE

-148 FENMVFEGSSL
+148 FENMIFEGSSL
-159 AMPILGTKKT
+159 AMPILGTKRT

-180 LNWMKTHYRPERM
+180 LRWMQQHYRPERM

-204 QVISAAEKELLANTH
+204 QVISAAEKELLASSP
-219 YPISHS
+219 YRPI
-225 EASISPQGV
+225 ASSP
-234 QYPIDHSEA
+234 ITHSEA

-252 PIAYSTQSGRPI
+252 PIANSE
-264 AAPAAS
+264 AS
-270 CSSPSERPVGLC
+270 N
-282 PSYSPSGASRTYR
+282 SPSGASRTYR
-295 RHTHQTHVMLGSHA
+295 RHTHQTHIMLGSRS
-309 YPIGHPKQLTMY
+309 YPIGHPKQQTMY
-321 LLNNILGGGS
+321 LLNNILGGSS

-339 LREKHGLVYN
+339 LREKYGLVYN

-369 EPQHK
+369 EPQHRD
-374 EQCLELCHKEL
+374 QCLELCHKEL
-385 RNLRETTLTSAQLQ
+385 KQLRDITLTSAQLQ

-427 LYHHHAPAWQKTF
+427 LYYHHAPAWQETF
-440 AKVQQITPAQL
+440 AKVKEITAEQL
-451 QEVANEVFAPE
+451 QDVANEVFAPE

>member
-1 MKLPNMNETFYHN
+1 MNDTFYHN
-14 LPSGLQIVHRKTTSP
+14 LPNGVQIVHRKTTSP

-42 HELPSENGMAHYIE
+42 HELPNENGMAHYIE

-101 FRTTLHLLADM
+101 FRTTLHLLAEM
-112 VLHPTFNKKETDKE
+112 VLRPTFSKKETDKE

-148 FENMVFEGSSL
+148 FENMIFEGSSL
-159 AMPILGTKKT
+159 AMPILGTKRT

-180 LNWMKTHYRPERM
+180 LRWMQQHYRPERM
-193 VLFVLGNITTQ
+193 VLFVLGNVSTQ
-204 QVISAAEKELLANTH
+204 QVISAAEKELLAH
-219 YPISHS
+219 
-225 EASISPQGV
+225 SPQDV
-234 QYPIDHSEA
+234 QYPISISEA

-252 PIAYSTQSGRPI
+252 PIA
-264 AAPAAS
+264 APAAS
-270 CSSPSERPVGLC
+270 NTRL
-282 PSYSPSGASRTYR
+282 YK

-374 EQCLELCHKEL
+374 DQCLELCHKEL
-385 RNLRETTLTSAQLQ
+385 KQLRDTTLTTSQLQ

-427 LYHHHAPAWQKTF
+427 LYHHHAPAWQETF
-440 AKVQQITPAQL
+440 AKVKEITPTQL
-451 QEVANEVFAPE
+451 QDVANEVFAPE
-462 KIYTL
+462 RIYTL